1 MKKLKL
7 FTIIGI
13 LFVIITGSLAHF
25 LYDWTGNHFMVGLI
39 TPVNE
44 SVWEHMKLLFFPML
58 IYSTVMIPACRRKYP
73 SIVSSYCLGI
83 LAGTF
88 FIPIFYYT
96 YTAILG
102 KDVFVLDIAAFLVS
116 IVISF
121 LLSYRFTLS
130 GRLKPYT
137 LFLLGLVCILLICFI
152 VFTYRP
158 PAAGIFADPAAEAE
172 QSSSNSTLATV

>member
-1 MKKLKL
+1 
-7 FTIIGI
+7 
-13 LFVIITGSLAHF
+13 
-25 LYDWTGNHFMVGLI
+25 MVGLI

-44 SVWEHMKLLFFPML
+44 SIWEHMKLLFFPML
-58 IYSTVMIPACRRKYP
+58 IYSMVMILVCRRKYP
-73 SIVSSYCLGI
+73 GIVSSLCLGI
-83 LAGTF
+83 FAGTF

-102 KDVFVLDIAAFLVS
+102 KDVFVLDIAAFLMS

-130 GRLKPYT
+130 GGLKSYT
-137 LFLLGLVCILLICFI
+137 LFLLGLVCILLTCFI

-172 QSSSNSTLATV
+172 QNCTMPGIAYPILWSIIRQYAGISPSSS